1 MHVVACHG
9 GATKENIFRADR
21 QVAPLFCDQNN
32 AVNSQ
37 KSIRNVHY
45 VFPCLKVVARLTI
58 SFNFLALASKSLLCC
73 RTAAVNPFRP
83 VAGSYTVLTLS
94 LFATLYFLLSCL
106 TYGLSV
112 SSGVFIPALLSGAA
126 WGRLVGMAAMY
137 VFPQVVSEICFK
149 VHDRCRSVSREK
161 CLPGGDSLMIGHN
174 LTGTPI
180 RSGVVL
186 MMGYHD
192 FFPCYP
198 ISPHLTSCH
207 LLSPHLTHLAPIS
220 PHLTSSSISPHVTHL
235 APSRPISPRVTPSCH
250 PIISPHHVAQSCHPI
265 DFPLVC
271 LTRTYS
277 SFPPI
282 SLPMCPW
289 APYSDLYRDSRN
301 SWSAD
306 LRMSQCRQRV
316 IFSNINVITAIS
328 VTPFPCGAL
337 RELTQLAIRVRN
349 IRLPLHNS
357 LPPSSCGYWLAD
369 CHVLCSRLGTDT
381 DRSRCVCKLRVRL

>member
-1 MHVVACHG
+1 MACHG
-9 GATKENIFRADR
+9 GATKENICRGDR
-21 QVAPLFCDQNN
+21 QVAPLFCDKNN

-37 KSIRNVHY
+37 KSIKNVHY
-45 VFPCLKVVARLTI
+45 VFPCIKVVARLTI
-58 SFNFLALASKSLLCC
+58 LFNFLALGSKSLLCC
-73 RTAAVNPFRP
+73 RTSAVNPFRP

-198 ISPHLTSCH
+198 ISPHVISCH
-207 LLSPHLTHLAPIS
+207 PISPISPQFHPIS
-220 PHLTSSSISPHVTHL
+220 PHHPSHPMSPILPHL
-235 APSRPISPRVTPSCH
+235 APSRLVSPHLVTPSSH
-250 PIISPHHVAQSCHPI
+250 PIMSPNHVTSLTSHSC
-265 DFPLVC
+265 V
-271 LTRTYS
+271 
-277 SFPPI
+277 
-282 SLPMCPW
+282 
-289 APYSDLYRDSRN
+289 
-301 SWSAD
+301 
-306 LRMSQCRQRV
+306 
-316 IFSNINVITAIS
+316 
-328 VTPFPCGAL
+328 
-337 RELTQLAIRVRN
+337 
-349 IRLPLHNS
+349 
-357 LPPSSCGYWLAD
+357 
-369 CHVLCSRLGTDT
+369 
-381 DRSRCVCKLRVRL
+381 